1 MAEFAHISRFQEEN
15 RKALL
20 ERQQRL
26 NTCEKYKQDYEKLE
40 ELLKTLPNR
49 TTHEV
54 MVPIGSVAFMPGKLV
69 HTNEITVLLGDN
81 WFAERSASQ
90 ALKIVERR
98 KKYLE
103 DNIAGIN
110 KDIKSFDARLKFA
123 ADIQSVAEENSEVK
137 EIKENLSQQDEE
149 RLLNKGARK
158 AHPKA
163 ERFGGSKKVKGLKH
177 IEKETVGV
185 QSKTAAAVSSEELSL
200 LARLDEL
207 EKKET
212 ANAELHHW
220 DDFDNDNKNSVQY
233 SSKDDDVIQEKSSVA
248 QDKEIGGLIRKV
260 KWNDFDGAKDSG
272 SNSGDSD
279 DYGEEGNGEVKT
291 TIAVKF
297 STSPRSILQ
306 KSEDQRLNQH
316 SVITPADIYSQFT
329 SKQELK
335 SILKRP
341 SIEGKDE
348 GNLRDKLSPST
359 QDSADKKDSEAKIHK
374 DEFDFQKAFTGNIVE
389 KTTANHCQQN
399 TSAQQVSTTEA
410 GKKPSRFK
418 AARQKHL

>member
-1 MAEFAHISRFQEEN
+1 MAEFAQISRFQEEN

-98 KKYLE
+98 KKYVE
-103 DNIAGIN
+103 DNIAGID

-123 ADIQSVAEENSEVK
+123 ADIQSVAEESSEVK

-185 QSKTAAAVSSEELSL
+185 QSKTAAALSSEELSL

-212 ANAELHHW
+212 ANAELYHG

-233 SSKDDDVIQEKSSVA
+233 SSKDDDVTQEKSSVA

-297 STSPRSILQ
+297 STSPTSILQ

-341 SIEGKDE
+341 SIEGKDQ
-348 GNLRDKLSPST
+348 GKLRDKLSLST

-389 KTTANHCQQN
+389 KTTDHHCQQN

>member
-1 MAEFAHISRFQEEN
+1 
-15 RKALL
+15 
-20 ERQQRL
+20 
-26 NTCEKYKQDYEKLE
+26 
-40 ELLKTLPNR
+40 
-49 TTHEV
+49 
-54 MVPIGSVAFMPGKLV
+54 MVFC
-69 HTNEITVLLGDN
+69 HC
-81 WFAERSASQ
+81 
-90 ALKIVERR
+90 
-98 KKYLE
+98 
-103 DNIAGIN
+103 
-110 KDIKSFDARLKFA
+110 
-123 ADIQSVAEENSEVK
+123 AD
-137 EIKENLSQQDEE
+137 
-149 RLLNKGARK
+149 KGARK

-185 QSKTAAAVSSEELSL
+185 QSKTAAAVSIEELSL

-212 ANAELHHW
+212 ASAELHHW

-306 KSEDQRLNQH
+306 KVCKYFKTVCMASSRRKSVSVSSLQSKVSLL
-316 SVITPADIYSQFT
+316 SVIKHFT
-329 SKQELK
+329 
-335 SILKRP
+335 R
-341 SIEGKDE
+341 
-348 GNLRDKLSPST
+348 
-359 QDSADKKDSEAKIHK
+359 
-374 DEFDFQKAFTGNIVE
+374 
-389 KTTANHCQQN
+389 
-399 TSAQQVSTTEA
+399 
-410 GKKPSRFK
+410 
-418 AARQKHL
+418 

>member
-1 MAEFAHISRFQEEN
+1 MAEFAQISRFQEEN

-98 KKYLE
+98 KKYVE

-123 ADIQSVAEENSEVK
+123 ADIQSVAEESSEVK

-185 QSKTAAAVSSEELSL
+185 QSKTAAALSSEELSL

-212 ANAELHHW
+212 ANAELYHW

-233 SSKDDDVIQEKSSVA
+233 SSKDDDVTQEKSSVA

-272 SNSGDSD
+272 SDSGDSD

-297 STSPRSILQ
+297 STSPMSILQ

-341 SIEGKDE
+341 SLEGKDQ

-389 KTTANHCQQN
+389 KTTDHHCQQN

-418 AARQKHL
+418 AARQKHR

>member
-1 MAEFAHISRFQEEN
+1 
-15 RKALL
+15 
-20 ERQQRL
+20 
-26 NTCEKYKQDYEKLE
+26 
-40 ELLKTLPNR
+40 
-49 TTHEV
+49 
-54 MVPIGSVAFMPGKLV
+54 MPGKLV

-185 QSKTAAAVSSEELSL
+185 QSKTAAPVSSEELSL

-212 ANAELHHW
+212 ANAELYHW

-233 SSKDDDVIQEKSSVA
+233 SSKDDDVTQEKSSVA

-348 GNLRDKLSPST
+348 GNLRDKLSPSI
-359 QDSADKKDSEAKIHK
+359 QDSADIKDSEAKIHK

-399 TSAQQVSTTEA
+399 TGAQQVSTTEA

>member
-1 MAEFAHISRFQEEN
+1 M
-15 RKALL
+15 
-20 ERQQRL
+20 
-26 NTCEKYKQDYEKLE
+26 
-40 ELLKTLPNR
+40 
-49 TTHEV
+49 
-54 MVPIGSVAFMPGKLV
+54 
-69 HTNEITVLLGDN
+69 
-81 WFAERSASQ
+81 
-90 ALKIVERR
+90 
-98 KKYLE
+98 
-103 DNIAGIN
+103 
-110 KDIKSFDARLKFA
+110 
-123 ADIQSVAEENSEVK
+123 
-137 EIKENLSQQDEE
+137 
-149 RLLNKGARK
+149 
-158 AHPKA
+158 
-163 ERFGGSKKVKGLKH
+163 KGLKH

-185 QSKTAAAVSSEELSL
+185 QSKTAAALSSEELSL

-212 ANAELHHW
+212 ANAELNHW

-233 SSKDDDVIQEKSSVA
+233 SSKDDDVTQEKSSIA

-341 SIEGKDE
+341 SIEGKDQ
-348 GNLRDKLSPST
+348 GNLRDKLLSPST

-389 KTTANHCQQN
+389 KTTDHHCQQN

-418 AARQKHL
+418 AARQKHR